1 MRRTHLWAVVL
12 ACLPALVVAQT
23 PKSHLTLDDYLELE
37 TVSDPHLSP
46 DGAQIIYTRGR
57 IDKLNDK
64 HESSLWIMNADG
76 SRSRSLVDGSNARWS
91 PAGDR
96 IAYLAQGKPKG
107 TQIFVRYMDGEG
119 AATQISHVDQSPT
132 NLRWSPD
139 GSQIAFTMLVEDK
152 ATWPIKMPKAPEG
165 AKWTEAPRII
175 ERLHYRQDRQGF
187 IDTGYHHVFVV
198 PAGGGTAR
206 QVTSGAYDHN
216 SVEWTPD
223 GKSLLLSGLRADDSE
238 YQWRES
244 EIYAVDA
251 ASGNVRQLTTRKGPD
266 QNPVVS
272 PDGTKVAY
280 TGYDWTKDTWID
292 SKLYVMNIDG
302 SNPHLVSG
310 DWDRSPSALRWSAD
324 GSSIYFT
331 AQSEGSEN
339 LYLLP
344 LTAAGAGKVVP
355 VTKGAH
361 MLAVSEIS
369 PKGKAVGT
377 LAGTAK
383 PADIVAFD
391 LRTPSDIKQLTAVND
406 DILAGKKLGKV
417 EDFWYTSA
425 DGLKI
430 QGWYITPPDFDP
442 ARKYPMQLHIHGGPH
457 GMYGT
462 GFNFGWQEM
471 AANGYVILY
480 TNPRGST
487 G

>member
-1 MRRTHLWAVVL
+1 
-12 ACLPALVVAQT
+12 
-23 PKSHLTLDDYLELE
+23 
-37 TVSDPHLSP
+37 
-46 DGAQIIYTRGR
+46 
-57 IDKLNDK
+57 
-64 HESSLWIMNADG
+64 
-76 SRSRSLVDGSNARWS
+76 
-91 PAGDR
+91 
-96 IAYLAQGKPKG
+96 
-107 TQIFVRYMDGEG
+107 
-119 AATQISHVDQSPT
+119 
-132 NLRWSPD
+132 
-139 GSQIAFTMLVEDK
+139 
-152 ATWPIKMPKAPEG
+152 
-165 AKWTEAPRII
+165 
-175 ERLHYRQDRQGF
+175 
-187 IDTGYHHVFVV
+187 
-198 PAGGGTAR
+198 
-206 QVTSGAYDHN
+206 
-216 SVEWTPD
+216 
-223 GKSLLLSGLRADDSE
+223 
-238 YQWRES
+238 
-244 EIYAVDA
+244 
-251 ASGNVRQLTTRKGPD
+251 
-266 QNPVVS
+266 
-272 PDGTKVAY
+272 
-280 TGYDWTKDTWID
+280 
-292 SKLYVMNIDG
+292 NIDG

-406 DILAGKKLGKV
+406 DILAGKSLGKV
-417 EDFWYTSA
+417 EELWYTSA

-430 QGWYITPPDFDP
+430 QSWYITPPDFDP

-487 G
+487 GYGSKFGNEIM